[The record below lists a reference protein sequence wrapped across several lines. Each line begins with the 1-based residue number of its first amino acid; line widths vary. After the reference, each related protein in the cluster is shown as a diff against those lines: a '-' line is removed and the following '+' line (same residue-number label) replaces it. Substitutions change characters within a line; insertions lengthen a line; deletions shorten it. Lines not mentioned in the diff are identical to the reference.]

1 LPEFIATLLKCQE
14 GSTRNGFKSKK
25 EQLCQRAIK
34 FKWLQLYTQF
44 LPDSSEFSYGII
56 AALPGI
62 KKPVLGVA
70 GGRVA
75 KNIGNPLFFC
85 DVREGP

>member
-1 LPEFIATLLKCQE
+1 MAGLDWPADPGRFCRYTCKANLSGKSVGLPHGTLRSRC
-14 GSTRNGFKSKK
+14 
-25 EQLCQRAIK
+25 
-34 FKWLQLYTQF
+34 
-44 LPDSSEFSYGII
+44 SEISYGII

-75 KNIGNPLFFC
+75 KNIGNPLFFL
-85 DVREGP
+85 